1 MRVPPTYRLRPFIQ
15 ISGVFVLGMIVGC
28 IVYNAVFHASY
39 NKLWLENKDLKI
51 QEEQYIE
58 DIKTLKKYSKR
69 QTVIKEINVRA
80 EESDKI
86 PDSVSVKEIIQ
97 LLGDELEVL
106 RGRDVYNI
114 DEYSKMTRIMMNKKT
129 YTVREK
135 PYSVKITTMLV
146 MEGVLQ
152 VWVEITPLLR

>member
-1 MRVPPTYRLRPFIQ
+1 MRVPPTYLIRPFIQ
-15 ISGVFVLGMIVGC
+15 LSGVFVLGMIIGC
-28 IVYNAVFHASY
+28 VVYNAVFHASY
-39 NKLWLENKDLKI
+39 NELWLENKDLKI

-69 QTVIKEINVRA
+69 QTVIKEIHVRA

-114 DEYSKMTRIMMNKKT
+114 DEYSKMTRIMMDKKT

-152 VWVEITPLLR
+152 VWIEITPSFR